1 MPDNVML
8 NVSDLVVRYGAI
20 HAVRGINL
28 EIAQG
33 EIVALIGA
41 NGAGKT
47 TVARA
52 IAGLLPYRG
61 EIAFEGEVL
70 KPDNAER
77 NLRRGIA
84 LVPEGRGILGTMTVQ
99 DNLLMGLYTRRDKA
113 QAAKDLAALLERF
126 SILAER
132 RHLLA
137 SLMSGGEQQML
148 AIARA
153 LLSKPKLLLLDE
165 PSLGL
170 APKMT
175 DAVFAMIGD
184 LRREGLTVLL
194 VEQKARQTLKIA
206 DRAYLMETGRVITS
220 GPAKQLID
228 DPVVSETFLG
238 GRAAPVTSTH
248 AG

>member
-1 MPDNVML
+1 ML
-8 NVSDLVVRYGAI
+8 TVRDLSVRYGAI
-20 HAVRGINL
+20 QAVRGIDL
-28 EIAQG
+28 DVAKG

-52 IAGLLPYRG
+52 IAGLLPYQG
-61 EIAFEGEVL
+61 KIAFENETL
-70 KPDNAER
+70 RPNSAER

-84 LVPEGRGILGTMTVQ
+84 LVPEGRGILGSMSVEE
-99 DNLLMGLYTRRDKA
+99 NLLMGLYIRTDKA
-113 QAAKDLAALLERF
+113 QGLSDLAAMLERF
-126 SILAER
+126 PILAER
-132 RHLLA
+132 RHVLANLL
-137 SLMSGGEQQML
+137 SGGEQQML

-153 LLSKPKLLLLDE
+153 LLSKPRLLLLDE

-170 APKMT
+170 APKIT
-175 DAVFAMIGD
+175 AAVFQMIQE

-206 DRAYLMETGRVITS
+206 DRAYLMETGRVVTS
-220 GPAKQLID
+220 GPAQALIG

-238 GRAAPVTSTH
+238 GRATN

>member
-1 MPDNVML
+1 ML
-8 NVSDLVVRYGAI
+8 TVRDLSVRYGAI
-20 HAVRGINL
+20 RAVRGIDL
-28 EIAQG
+28 DVAKG

-52 IAGLLPYRG
+52 IAGLLPYQG
-61 EIAFEGEVL
+61 TIAFENETL
-70 KPDNAER
+70 RPNSAER

-84 LVPEGRGILGTMTVQ
+84 LVPEGRGILGSMSVEE
-99 DNLLMGLYTRRDKA
+99 NLLMGLYIRTDKA
-113 QAAKDLAALLERF
+113 QGLSDLAAILERF
-126 SILAER
+126 PILAER
-132 RHLLA
+132 RHVLANLL
-137 SLMSGGEQQML
+137 SGGEQQML

-153 LLSKPKLLLLDE
+153 LLSKPRLLLLDE

-175 DAVFAMIGD
+175 AAVFQMIQE

-206 DRAYLMETGRVITS
+206 DRAYLMETGRVVTS
-220 GPAKQLID
+220 GPAQALIG

-238 GRAAPVTSTH
+238 GRATN

>member
-1 MPDNVML
+1 ML
-8 NVSDLVVRYGAI
+8 SVRDLVVRYGAI
-20 HAVRGINL
+20 QAVRGISL
-28 EIAQG
+28 DIAQG

-99 DNLLMGLYTRRDKA
+99 DNLLMGLYVRRDKA
-113 QAAKDLAALLERF
+113 QAVKDLAALLERF

-220 GPAKQLID
+220 GPAKEMID

-238 GRAAPVTSTH
+238 GRAAPATSTH

>member
-1 MPDNVML
+1 ML
-8 NVSDLVVRYGAI
+8 TVRNLSVRYGAI
-20 HAVRGINL
+20 QAVRGIDL
-28 EIAQG
+28 DIAQG

-61 EIAFEGEVL
+61 EIAFQNETL
-70 KPDNAER
+70 RPNNAER
-77 NLRRGIA
+77 NLGRGIA
-84 LVPEGRGILGTMTVQ
+84 LVPEGRGILGSMSVEE
-99 DNLLMGLYTRRDKA
+99 NLLMGLYTRTDRA
-113 QAAKDLAALLERF
+113 QGMSDLTSMLKRF
-126 SILAER
+126 PILAER
-132 RHLLA
+132 RHVLA
-137 SLMSGGEQQML
+137 SLLSGGEQQML

-153 LLSKPKLLLLDE
+153 LLSRPRLLLLDE

-175 DAVFAMIGD
+175 TTVFEMVQN

-206 DRAYLMETGRVITS
+206 DRAYLLETGRVVTS
-220 GPAKQLID
+220 GPAQALIG

-238 GRAAPVTSTH
+238 GRVTS
-248 AG
+248 GG

>member
-47 TVARA
+47 TDARA

-153 LLSKPKLLLLDE
+153 LLSKPRLLLLDE

-175 DAVFAMIGD
+175 EAVFQMIQD

-206 DRAYLMETGRVITS
+206 DRAYLMETGRVVTS
-220 GPAKQLID
+220 GPAQALIG

-238 GRAAPVTSTH
+238 GRATN